1 MVSGM
6 DVVGI
11 DRARS
16 KIAELVEK
24 VQAGP
29 VMVTRNGE
37 PAAIMLA
44 PEDYE
49 SLMATVETLS
59 HPDYQ
64 RTKDELRGSPSEYSS
79 HADVLHDLDTRGVG
93 G

>member
-1 MVSGM
+1 ME
-6 DVVGI
+6 VVGI

-16 KIAELVEK
+16 RITELIEK

-44 PEDYE
+44 PEDYD
-49 SLMATVETLS
+49 SLIATLELLS

-64 RTKDELRGSPSEYSS
+64 RQKEALRQGPTEYSH
-79 HADVLHDLDTRGVG
+79 HADVLRALEARGDDG
-93 G
+93 